1 MMLKPKF
8 TLWGYL
14 VGDHVRGPWAQCD
27 VPNTVPDQL
36 SDPLGGIPVESA
48 TDFVTEGGDK
58 SFNGKVRTTLIC
70 SIYLA
75 NRAQSCSYRIR

>member
-1 MMLKPKF
+1 MMVKPKF

-58 SFNGKVRTTLIC
+58 SFNGKVARL
-70 SIYLA
+70 SSA
-75 NRAQSCSYRIR
+75 R